1 MNELDKKLIE
11 YTLINITEDYSKSR
25 STNQTYIGASKLISA
40 RICEIGCYNF
50 DLLLSWLKDMENA
63 WYRGKWK
70 AVKRFVYMMD
80 DIYHN
85 RDFPADSRYVYYN
98 SQSKYLLLPLE
109 SRKLIDDFCQYCRQ
123 YRSDITEFKN
133 CAAYFLFYLHDHKVD
148 LNTLT
153 YEDIYDFVKNDSKN
167 HASMPVF
174 DKLISTVGRFLD
186 FCYLKGCT
194 RNMLLS
200 FLLDKRVIRYYEYLS
215 GFPLKTDVH
224 DLNLD
229 INDFCSK
236 IEDFRSYLFKYDY
249 SSSTLKHIEFSI
261 KQYALFA
268 DMFNINI
275 CKESILYWTENILIN
290 LIKSYKSCR
299 TMVCRYYD
307 YLNDEINLF
316 KVYSVKPLNY
326 VSKCPAW
333 ARKYADEYLAYRI
346 RSGLKNNTVCM
357 DRNSILRFVLFLDN
371 TGVKDYSKISQ
382 DHLFKFKNEDTHST
396 VEGKNAYITR
406 IRQFLVYLHDKGVV
420 SLRCDSKLFR
430 SFRLPQ
436 KTVSIIDDEILK
448 SVYNSQDIFKTEL
461 ELRSYCLFLL
471 GVRLG
476 LRATDVVSLKKSDFS
491 FKKMSITF
499 VQTKTQ
505 KQLELPVPVMVA
517 NSIYRYLKSI
527 RSDNKNKYL
536 FTTLYPPYRKPSRS
550 ACNRAVSLV
559 FEKLGIDQG
568 SVTFHTLRRTY
579 ASNIVKNSHT
589 SGDAD
594 FALGHSNSSA
604 VDKYLSLDKKNMK
617 LCCLDI
623 RHIPYGG
630 FPL

>member
-40 RICEIGCYNF
+40 RICETGCYNF

-133 CAAYFLFYLHDHKVD
+133 CAAYFIFYLHDHKID

-268 DMFNINI
+268 DMYNIKI
-275 CKESILYWTENILIN
+275 CKDSILYWTENILIR

-406 IRQFLVYLHDKGVV
+406 IRQFLVYLHDKGG
-420 SLRCDSKLFR
+420 
-430 SFRLPQ
+430 SF
-436 KTVSIIDDEILK
+436 
-448 SVYNSQDIFKTEL
+448 FK
-461 ELRSYCLFLL
+461 
-471 GVRLG
+471 
-476 LRATDVVSLKKSDFS
+476 
-491 FKKMSITF
+491 M
-499 VQTKTQ
+499 
-505 KQLELPVPVMVA
+505 
-517 NSIYRYLKSI
+517 
-527 RSDNKNKYL
+527 
-536 FTTLYPPYRKPSRS
+536 
-550 ACNRAVSLV
+550 
-559 FEKLGIDQG
+559 
-568 SVTFHTLRRTY
+568 
-579 ASNIVKNSHT
+579 
-589 SGDAD
+589 
-594 FALGHSNSSA
+594 
-604 VDKYLSLDKKNMK
+604 
-617 LCCLDI
+617 
-623 RHIPYGG
+623 
-630 FPL
+630 